1 MGNLFL
7 GDVVKRLG
15 VINIDNEDIE
25 LIRSLK
31 NEVVREFLS
40 TQNVVDNRFDNDI
53 DEVLKD
59 YKVVDLLVLSDL
71 EDLLSGYYWSIILKR
86 FSTFVPIS
94 VSVNDLG
101 FVVVDGDTSP
111 IACKVESF
119 VEDST
124 FSLDELRKLAEEC
137 RNNEDKTDIPSVICD
152 IAQTCHIN
160 LNDYED
166 TEEDEEDT
174 DTPCDWVVKL
184 HIGYHPAYTISELSR
199 RISRRMRYK
208 WDNVTASKISV
219 KQNDDATYDAV
230 IFVKYNE
237 GSKQYTQEE
246 MENEIKYRFGK
257 DCPRSWYRCNF
268 VSATPTA

>member
-1 MGNLFL
+1 MENL
-7 GDVVKRLG
+7 VKRLG

-25 LIRSLK
+25 LIHTLK
-31 NEVVREFLS
+31 NEVAREFLS
-40 TQNVVDNRFDNDI
+40 TQNVVDNRFDKDI

-59 YKVVDLLVLSDL
+59 YKVADLLVLGDL
-71 EDLLSGYYWSIILKR
+71 ADLLSGYYWSIILKS
-86 FSTFVPIS
+86 FSNFVPIS

-111 IACKVESF
+111 IACEVESF

-152 IAQTCHIN
+152 IAHTCHIN

-166 TEEDEEDT
+166 TDEEDI

-208 WDNVTASKISV
+208 WDNVTATKISV
-219 KQNDDATYDAV
+219 KQNDDSTYDAV

-237 GSKQYTQEE
+237 GSQQYTQEE

-257 DCPRSWYRCNF
+257 DCPRAWYRCHF